1 MVCRWYPYGPSKGHS
16 IGDWNRQKDQGNP
29 ALLSALPS
37 SSPAGNCTLIGQKN
51 YPSPHGR
58 IKAGCFRG
66 FPQVRSDP
74 LYSLQNVCIPSGC
87 KFQSLTQS
95 LLTDRLQIRR
105 WKSTWPHAG
114 REGPD
119 AWLRARSERPAER
132 RTIGKRQA
140 YQVSECRGSANRLQG
155 LEVMTNDLR
164 STRVR
169 GRSPQSMASRAAGI
183 TLVAL
188 VVLGCAGSARAG
200 KLSWL
205 DDVVREVIAETRA
218 SSKSLVRGG
227 EGAKVE
233 LRTAG
238 RLFTSHD
245 AEEGL
250 EQLIKRSDELARA
263 GRRIDHPTE
272 ALLQGRI
279 SRLLEHDPPALR
291 SFAALEPAEKRLVVE
306 MGEAARRL
314 AQRYPEQ
321 AETMV
326 RQLGPEG
333 LTAVRVFG
341 DDVAEVMIKE
351 GPESMNI
358 LRKTGKGGWSFFTH
372 QLLPHKKKLAAAGV
386 LAAFMVDPDRFVNYA
401 GQATQFAAREF
412 ARAGVA
418 LATAAGTG
426 ASQGLE
432 SSISQALAAGGIHQ
446 PIFRYLAMA
455 LASLVAA
462 CSLLVVAG

>member
-1 MVCRWYPYGPSKGHS
+1 MTKRSLSLVAGYAAM
-16 IGDWNRQKDQGNP
+16 
-29 ALLSALPS
+29 ALMLV
-37 SSPAGNCTLIGQKN
+37 G
-51 YPSPHGR
+51 
-58 IKAGCFRG
+58 
-66 FPQVRSDP
+66 
-74 LYSLQNVCIPSGC
+74 
-87 KFQSLTQS
+87 LT
-95 LLTDRLQIRR
+95 
-105 WKSTWPHAG
+105 
-114 REGPD
+114 
-119 AWLRARSERPAER
+119 RPA
-132 RTIGKRQA
+132 Q
-140 YQVSECRGSANRLQG
+140 
-155 LEVMTNDLR
+155 
-164 STRVR
+164 
-169 GRSPQSMASRAAGI
+169 
-183 TLVAL
+183 
-188 VVLGCAGSARAG
+188 AG

-205 DDVVREVIAETRA
+205 DDIVREVIAEA
-218 SSKSLVRGG
+218 KSGSKTLVRGS
-227 EGAKVE
+227 EGGHVE
-233 LRTAG
+233 LRAAG
-238 RLFTSHD
+238 RLFAGRD

-250 EQLIKRSDELARA
+250 EQLVKHSDELARA
-263 GRRIDHPTE
+263 GRRIDQPTE
-272 ALLQGRI
+272 ALLQSRF
-279 SRLLEHDPPALR
+279 SRLLAHDSGALR
-291 SFAALEPAEKRLVVE
+291 TFSALAPAEKRLVVE

-333 LTAVRVFG
+333 LSAVRVFG

-372 QLLPHKKKLAAAGV
+372 QVLPHKKKLAAAGV

-426 ASQGLE
+426 ATQGLE
-432 SSISQALAAGGIHQ
+432 SSIGQALAAGGINQ

-462 CSLLVVAG
+462 CSLLVIAGVPVRMLLRPFSWPIRLFVGRHKPI